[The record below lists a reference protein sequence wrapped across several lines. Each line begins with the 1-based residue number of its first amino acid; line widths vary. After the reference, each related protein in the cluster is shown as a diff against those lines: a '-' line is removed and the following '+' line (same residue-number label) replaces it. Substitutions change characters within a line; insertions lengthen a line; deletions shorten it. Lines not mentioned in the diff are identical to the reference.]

1 VRNWIIVVALLIA
14 PAPAFTQKVNLDS
27 DRYDTRTKQLVWRAT
42 GTDRLS
48 DQPEQNTV
56 QMNKAVAKM
65 FEQYPPTQK

>member
-1 VRNWIIVVALLIA
+1 VRNWIIVVALLVA